1 MISDASSRQ
10 GPISPG
16 NVVSAALRIYRDQFK
31 VFFGLALKACLW
43 ALVPLYGWGKY
54 GVHTA
59 TISRM
64 AHQTLINQPETPR
77 QSYKQLNPKLWSF
90 LGVGFLAILAIGTA
104 YVILAIAGSIV
115 GGLIVFVLSAILSAA
130 LGDAGTFIATIIG
143 ILVGVCIWLI
153 GFIQVLSRLFIAEI
167 PLAMEANTKAS
178 DSLSRSWNLTKSSVG
193 RVQLVVLA
201 TYIVTIPLFMI
212 GGWLPQLLLIRLD
225 PTAPITQTLSLL
237 LFFVS
242 LAINIAVIPF
252 WQAAKGILYYDLRS
266 RREGADLK
274 I

>member
-1 MISDASSRQ
+1 MISNAPSRQ

-31 VFFGLALKACLW
+31 VFFGLALKGCLW
-43 ALVPLYGWGKY
+43 AIIPIYGWAKY

-64 AHQTLINQPETPR
+64 AYQTLINQPETSR

-90 LGVGFLAILAIGTA
+90 LGVGFLAVLAIAAA
-104 YVILAIAGSIV
+104 YFVLAIAGTLV
-115 GGLIVFVLSAILSAA
+115 GGLIVFVLSAILSPF
-130 LGDAGTFIATIIG
+130 LGDAGIFIATAIG
-143 ILVGVCIWLI
+143 ILVGICIWLI
-153 GFIQVLSRLFIAEI
+153 GFLQILSRFFIAEV
-167 PLAMEANTKAS
+167 PLAMEPNTTAS
-178 DSLSRSWNLTKSSVG
+178 SSLSRSWKLTTSSVG

-201 TYIVTIPLFMI
+201 TYIVTLPLFII
-212 GGWLPQLLLIRLD
+212 GGYVPQLLLIPLD
-225 PTAPITQTLSLL
+225 PASPITQILSTL

-242 LAINIAVIPF
+242 IAVNIAVIPF

-266 RREGADLK
+266 RREGADLQ